1 MAYAADSLSLPV
13 DDQIVN
19 LGPLGL
25 FYPLLDKLNIAKII
39 DRHIPTDPQAELSH
53 GTVLAVLLAARL
65 TSPTALVNVANW
77 AAEHGT
83 EFLWN
88 VPADKFNDDRLGRSL
103 DAFFEQRHGIIA
115 AVTTE
120 VLKLTNLSLQNCH
133 FDTTHLVA
141 YGSYE
146 ASVAR
151 PTSAREK
158 LVDDLRK
165 SPAHLSHGYLTKY
178 KMLQLGMTSV
188 VDDGGPIPVAFH
200 LLDGNRSGHRAVA
213 ETYQLM
219 KHYLRLPENLV
230 LASDRGTCSAEH
242 LATLL
247 RNGHHALCAA
257 PWQDYQALYDQNA
270 ATLHW
275 QKASYLSREQQRR
288 RDGHSS
294 LPLEEYRL
302 AVVNHQLFDPT
313 TNEPFACRVLFVHSS
328 VSAKESKERRA
339 QNISKIKAGLE
350 AIAAKLQRAH
360 PHTTPASVQRQV
372 DRLLAGKGVATHF
385 HWQLLPLTDA
395 EKAALPKPLKGFR
408 LQTHRLVYSF
418 DEASAK
424 ADEHHDGVSA
434 LVTTAPQTSSGDAL
448 LTEYK
453 RQIYV
458 EREHH
463 ELKTPLAVTPIFL
476 KTPRRVEA
484 LVALMFLALQAQ
496 MTLERLYRQTVSA
509 GAGPNEQRMTAERL
523 TRMFGTC
530 AILVEHQAYGA
541 LVRAAQLTAE
551 QRRVIYRLSLETPAT
566 IISRN
571 LSPPP
576 MP

>member
-19 LGPLGL
+19 LGPLAL

-39 DRHIPTDPQAELSH
+39 DRHLPTDPQAELSH

-65 TSPTALVNVANW
+65 SGPTALVNVANW
-77 AAEHGT
+77 AKEHGT
-83 EFLWN
+83 EFLCN
-88 VPADKFNDDRLGRSL
+88 VPTDKLNDDRLGRAL

-115 AVTTE
+115 AITTE
-120 VLKLTNLSLQNCH
+120 VLKLTQLTLHNCH

-141 YGSYE
+141 YGSYA
-146 ASVAR
+146 ASVPR
-151 PTSAREK
+151 PPSEREQ
-158 LVDDLRK
+158 LLDDLRR

-188 VDDGGPIPVAFH
+188 VDECGPIPVAFH
-200 LLDGNRSGHRAVA
+200 LLDGNRTGHPAVA
-213 ETYQLM
+213 QTYQLM
-219 KHYLRLPENLV
+219 KHYLHLPENLLLV
-230 LASDRGTCSAEH
+230 SDRGTCSAEH

-247 RNGHHALCAA
+247 RNGHHALCAV
-257 PWQDYQALYDQNA
+257 PWQDYQALYDQHA
-270 ATLHW
+270 ATLNW
-275 QKASYLSREQQRR
+275 QKASYLSSEQQRR

-302 AVVNHQLFDPT
+302 AVLKHQLLDPT
-313 TNEPFACRVLFVHSS
+313 TKEPFACRVLFVHSS
-328 VSAKESKERRA
+328 ASAKESKEKRA
-339 QNISKIKAGLE
+339 QNIEIIKTGLE
-350 AIAAKLQRAH
+350 AIAAKLKQAH
-360 PHTTPASVQRQV
+360 PKTTPATVQRQV
-372 DRLLAGKGVATHF
+372 ARLLGNKGAATYF
-385 HWQLLPLTDA
+385 QWEVVPLTDA

-418 DEASAK
+418 DEASAQ
-424 ADEHHDGVSA
+424 ADERYDGVSA
-434 LVTTAPQTSSGDAL
+434 LVTTAPQTWSGDAL
-448 LTEYK
+448 FTEYK

-484 LVALMFLALQAQ
+484 LVGLMFLALQAQ
-496 MTLERLYRQTVSA
+496 MTMERLYRKTVSA
-509 GAGPNEQRMTAERL
+509 GAGLNEQRMTAERIIRL
-523 TRMFGTC
+523 FGTC
-530 AILVEHQAYGA
+530 AIVVEHQAYGA
-541 LVRAAQLTAE
+541 LVRTAQLTAE

-576 MP
+576 KP